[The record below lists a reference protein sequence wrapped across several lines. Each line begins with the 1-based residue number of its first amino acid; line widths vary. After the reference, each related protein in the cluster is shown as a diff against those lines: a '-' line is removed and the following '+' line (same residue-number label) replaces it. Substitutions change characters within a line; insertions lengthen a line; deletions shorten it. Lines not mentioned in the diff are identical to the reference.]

1 MTGELIN
8 DVNGIVPTH
17 DNILLGLYERWCY
30 SSSIPLYGSL
40 MMRMMAC
47 AAVADA
53 NVSITNMSKVV
64 RSRIRCRASGATT
77 ILLDATMK

>member
-1 MTGELIN
+1 MIEELVN
-8 DVNGIVPTH
+8 YVNGIVPTH

-53 NVSITNMSKVV
+53 NVSITKAQQDQMQGKWRHHHS
-64 RSRIRCRASGATT
+64 T
-77 ILLDATMK
+77 